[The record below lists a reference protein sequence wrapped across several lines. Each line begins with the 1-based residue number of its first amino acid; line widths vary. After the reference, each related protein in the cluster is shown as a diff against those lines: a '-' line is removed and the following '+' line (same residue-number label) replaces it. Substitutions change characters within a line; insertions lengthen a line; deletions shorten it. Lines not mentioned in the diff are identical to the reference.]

1 MKNTPT
7 LLLRL
12 QSLSGFPL
20 VCCLFLLLTYL
31 RAAPVAEGAAAG
43 YELKLE
49 RTSFAPSE
57 NITVQFKTPAGIP
70 NNSWVGI
77 IPAEVEHGSRSTN
90 DQHDIQYRYLQGKTE
105 GELVFNPVVAGKW
118 SLRLNV
124 EAGEPAY
131 VDFEVRED
139 FVPPGQLAPSLSLER
154 KEYAPSEPIVV
165 RFTAPEA
172 YPNNSWVGIIPA
184 DVEHGSRELNGQH
197 DIQYRYLSGNTE
209 GELTFNPI
217 APGKWSLRLNA
228 FSIETASVDFEVA
241 ETVVPPGQSPASLTL
256 DRTRYA
262 PSEKITVR
270 FTAPEVYPNNSW
282 VGIIPAEVEH
292 GSREL
297 NGQHDIQ
304 YLYLQ
309 GKTEGELTFN
319 PVAPGKWSL
328 RLNAFS
334 IETASVDFEVAET
347 VVPPGQLQPS
357 LSLDRHVYAPSEKIT
372 VRFTAPEAYPNNT
385 WVGIIPAEVEHG
397 SRSINDQH
405 DVQYQYL
412 SGKTEGELTFNA
424 VKVGQ
429 WSFRLNAFTSETAS
443 VDFEVRQDAVPK
455 GKNLPVLATP
465 RKRFA
470 TGEKIPVHFTAPDIY
485 PNNSWVGIIPA
496 DVEHGSRSI
505 NDQHDVQYLYLSGKT
520 EGVLHFNPL
529 PAGKWTARLNAFD
542 IETTSTEFEV
552 VDGMQADASKD
563 AGFEL
568 KVKPS
573 PGLAEQEFIKAHPEV
588 LEKDTVKV
596 AQDEASEATSSQD
609 KASSEAAEAGD
620 GIEDLEGK
628 VLVSREQDGQTL
640 EDYAERMS
648 DNGGK
653 LKGDTTEVASDK
665 SSEGSPEKVSE
676 DDSEGLAD
684 DEADEEEADKAKADI
699 PQWMK
704 DLPPLPTP
712 KAMRVVNQL
721 DFRGV
726 TGAEYAGIVSQAKET
741 VAELIGPMD
750 AKQSQAF
757 DASWQPMYAYPAPEC
772 IEYLESIIPIAERV
786 LYLRSALVQTSR
798 ITSQLWEEAG
808 YAEYYKPEAAAQ
820 LMAQV
825 RSYTASIQS
834 MQLALQDLMADLDGL
849 GEPPN
854 PGALQQQA
862 QQRHRRAMRTLESLL
877 GGVPDLEGYYEELSS
892 LVCTDEDADG
902 NPYYEAE
909 LNEQDFHTLAITPL
923 SNSASGLVLFSEYT
937 YSEAANDNDSFLSD
951 LDLDISPWGTWY
963 AEATETGWVHYNFT
977 EEDGT
982 IEAKFYR
989 PESDQMVVDIYFFDE
1004 TGVDVERHIYHRAP
1018 LDKGT
1023 VLFEDG
1029 ETRETVMKMV
1039 EEHQDDLRE
1048 AEKEFHIAKA
1058 AYQQFMAENE
1068 VPALANPEDLYWVLK
1083 DVTVNPDPQ
1092 KSGPDES
1099 MESSHISYTY
1109 PEIKN
1114 FDCGNNSFSA
1124 SWTEVEVSWDYLSNP
1139 IPEAGPGEV
1148 YIPSPDEEEIGGGE
1162 IVRKEKRTAMDAS
1175 SYWTMA
1181 PPVLPD
1187 GTFWS
1192 MDPRVQGKDSSLGI
1206 NCYAADNPFAVVSE
1220 VNADALLVGNK
1231 AGLLLLPYPIKA
1243 DERAN
1248 SADEDACEPV
1258 VKGSKEGES
1267 YEMAI
1272 SLRSRRLRQFRTLVK
1287 VTTICPAGR
1296 ADVDFLYE
1304 QKLMSEDEARALA
1317 GHMEGSLPSVELSEA
1332 ALKHRDDASFNE
1344 ANEEYLAEQKAL
1356 NEERIALHQANIAWS
1371 KQNAERLKGQ
1381 VAELEGAFKS
1391 GKATEAEVEQM
1402 RQLQFRL
1409 ACEQSNVISEQDRI
1423 QEVKTGK
1430 PTHSRTPF
1438 DEMCRAQMVQ
1448 KCRESVRELET
1459 GIRSRR
1465 KAEYL
1470 MKKMSPEQRKVAQ
1483 RILDKMA
1490 ADGKGLYAADYEK
1503 LNAAMQ
1509 DIFQGDQEF
1518 QIAQAEEQ
1526 AAYENAWVEGAE
1538 NIKTGADVGLM
1549 VCSMGGGPMWVNVA
1563 YQTGSGWAE
1572 KGIVEGVKRGIA
1584 TYSDTAD
1591 ILISGYD
1598 GWQAGGFWGA
1608 VEGASWSIL
1617 MNKGPEVAMGRL
1629 NMSRGF
1635 DGGYRPINVDG
1646 PKAPKDIELPTKTVK
1661 PSSKGADAI
1670 AAGQFKQ
1677 EMEYGEALAKDYFSD
1692 YTKWKTAQIK
1702 GDMDPKEFKKLEM
1715 QVRQKAAAVAHS
1727 MTAKSYLKYEAP
1739 GRMGSAFTEVHT
1751 EILDDATRAFHHEMK
1766 ALGFNEQEIR
1776 QFRNISSMDAGMDS
1790 DMGLIEQPFMYRVK
1804 NADGT
1809 VSIKENLWLTRN
1821 GKPITVSEYQR
1832 IGGKVLADNYKHVSG
1847 GYNADQSFVGLTTKM
1862 HAESYMD
1869 KNWLK
1874 VPKAGAHD
1882 DLGKVLKAQ
1891 DALFGKMDP
1900 DMLPHDLQI
1909 TPKKAELMIKE
1920 HPELR
1925 PLGSMMESC
1934 RGTAKDLDTK
1944 FIPLVDAKIRKL
1956 EDLPKAKRTPDV
1968 QAKLKELAE
1977 TKQYLQQ
1984 CRDCMSD
1991 IGKGRTHPGR
2001 WMDDFKM
2008 ITGGEDV
2015 LSVIRRLTKMTEMA
2029 SKM

>member
-1 MKNTPT
+1 MLTSRFASIPW
-7 LLLRL
+7 LLFVLWVL
-12 QSLSGFPL
+12 GGAASLD
-20 VCCLFLLLTYL
+20 
-31 RAAPVAEGAAAG
+31 AAAG

-57 NITVQFKTPAGIP
+57 TITVQFKTPAGIP

-77 IPAEVEHGSRSTN
+77 IPAE
-90 DQHDIQYRYLQGKTE
+90 
-105 GELVFNPVVAGKW
+105 
-118 SLRLNV
+118 
-124 EAGEPAY
+124 
-131 VDFEVRED
+131 
-139 FVPPGQLAPSLSLER
+139 
-154 KEYAPSEPIVV
+154 
-165 RFTAPEA
+165 
-172 YPNNSWVGIIPA
+172 
-184 DVEHGSRELNGQH
+184 VEHGSRELNGQH

-209 GELTFNPI
+209 GELTFNPV

-282 VGIIPAEVEH
+282 VGIIPADVEH
-292 GSREL
+292 GSRDL

-328 RLNAFS
+328 RLNAFT
-334 IETASVDFEVAET
+334 IETASVDFEVGEQ

-385 WVGIIPAEVEHG
+385 WVGIIPADVEHG

-405 DVQYQYL
+405 DVQYLYL

-424 VKVGQ
+424 VKAGQ

-443 VDFEVRQDAVPK
+443 VDFEVRQDSVPK

-496 DVEHGSRSI
+496 DVEHGSRSV

-542 IETTSTEFEV
+542 IETTSIDFEV
-552 VDGMQADASKD
+552 VEGFTPDTSKD
-563 AGFEL
+563 AGFKL

-596 AQDEASEATSSQD
+596 AQGEASEAASSQD

-640 EDYAERMS
+640 EDYAGRMS
-648 DNGGK
+648 DKDGQ
-653 LKGDTTEVASDK
+653 LKEEQSEVASDK
-665 SSEGSPEKVSE
+665 SSEGSPEKVSK
-676 DDSEGLAD
+676 DDSEELAD
-684 DEADEEEADKAKADI
+684 DEASEEENDKAKADI

-772 IEYLESIIPIAERV
+772 IEYLENIIPIAERV
-786 LYLRSALVQTSR
+786 LYLRSALVQTSK
-798 ITSQLWEEAG
+798 ITSELWMEAG

-820 LMAQV
+820 LMGQV

-834 MQLALQDLMADLDGL
+834 MQLALQELMADLDEL

-854 PGALQQQA
+854 PEGLQQQA
-862 QQRHRRAMRTLESLL
+862 QARHRRAMRTLESLL
-877 GGVPDLEGYYEELSS
+877 GGVPELEGYYEELSS
-892 LVCTDEDADG
+892 LVCTDEDAEG

-937 YSEAANDNDSFLSD
+937 YYEAAEDNDDFLSG
-951 LDLDISPWGTWY
+951 LDLDISPWGSWY
-963 AEATETGWVHYNFT
+963 AEPTETGWAQYNYT

-982 IEAKFYR
+982 IEAKFYK
-989 PESDQMVVDIYFFDE
+989 PESDQMVVDSYFIDE
-1004 TGVDVERHIYHRAP
+1004 TGVDAERRIYHRAP
-1018 LDKGT
+1018 VDKGT
-1023 VLFEDG
+1023 VLFEEG
-1029 ETRETVMKMV
+1029 ETRESVMKMV
-1039 EEHQDDLRE
+1039 EAHKADLKE
-1048 AEKEFHIAKA
+1048 AEKEFHTAKA
-1058 AYQQFMAENE
+1058 AYQRFMAEHE

-1083 DVTVNPDPQ
+1083 DVTVESNPQ

-1099 MESSHISYTY
+1099 MESSHMSYTY

-1124 SWTEVEVSWDYLSNP
+1124 SWTEVDVSWDYQSDS

-1148 YIPSPDEEEIGGGE
+1148 YIASPDEEEIGGGE
-1162 IVRKEKRTAMDAS
+1162 IVRKEKRTAKDAS

-1187 GTFWS
+1187 GSFWQL
-1192 MDPRVQGKDSSLGI
+1192 DPRVQGEESSLGI
-1206 NCYAADNPFAVVSE
+1206 NCFGNDSPFAVVSGG
-1220 VNADALLVGNK
+1220 NAGTMLISSKG
-1231 AGLLLLPYPIKA
+1231 GLLILPYPIKTDEKA
-1243 DERAN
+1243 DP
-1248 SADEDACEPV
+1248 ADVDACKWV
-1258 VKGSKEGES
+1258 VDGSKNGQSHEL
-1267 YEMAI
+1267 AL
-1272 SLRSRRLRQFRTLVK
+1272 SLRSQRLKQFKTSLTVS
-1287 VTTICPAGR
+1287 TACSLGR
-1296 ADVDFLYE
+1296 ADVNYVYE
-1304 QKLMSEDEARALA
+1304 QQLMSEDDARALA
-1317 GHMEGSLPSVELSEA
+1317 SRMEGRLPTVELSEA
-1332 ALKHRDDASFNE
+1332 ALKHRDQAAFNE

-1356 NEERIALHQANIAWS
+1356 NEERIALHKANIAWS

-1381 VAELEGAFKS
+1381 VSELEGVFRS
-1391 GKATEAEVEQM
+1391 GKATEEDMEHM

-1423 QEVKTGK
+1423 QEVTTGK
-1430 PTHSRTPF
+1430 MTHSRTPF

-1448 KCRESVRELET
+1448 KCRESVRDLEA

-1470 MKKMSPEQRKVAQ
+1470 MEKMSPEQRRAAL

-1490 ADGKGLYAADYEK
+1490 ADGKGLYAADYER
-1503 LNAAMQ
+1503 LNTAMQ
-1509 DIFQGDQEF
+1509 NIFQGDQEF
-1518 QIAQAEEQ
+1518 KIAQAEEL

-1549 VCSMGGGPMWVNVA
+1549 MCSMGGGPMWVNVA
-1563 YQTGSGWAE
+1563 YQTGSGFAE
-1572 KGIVEGVKRGIA
+1572 KGIVEGLKRGIT

-1646 PKAPKDIELPTKTVK
+1646 PKAPKDIDLPTKTVK
-1661 PSSKGADAI
+1661 PSKKGAEAI

-1677 EMEYGEALAKDYFSD
+1677 EMEYGEALAKDYFGD
-1692 YTKWKTAQIK
+1692 YKKWKTAQIK
-1702 GDMDPKEFKKLEM
+1702 GDMDAAEFKKLEM

-1739 GRMGSAFTEVHT
+1739 ARMGSAFTEVHT
-1751 EILDDATRAFHHEMK
+1751 EILDDATRAFRHEMK
-1766 ALGFNEQEIR
+1766 ALGFNDQEIR
-1776 QFRNISSMDAGMDS
+1776 QFRNMSSMDPGMDS
-1790 DMGLIEQPFMYRVK
+1790 DMGLIEQPFMYSVK

-1809 VSIKENLWLTRN
+1809 RSVKENLWLTRN

-1832 IGGKVLADNYKHVSG
+1832 VGGKVLADNYKHVSG
-1847 GYNADQSFVGLTTKM
+1847 GYNAEQSFVGLTTKM

-1891 DALFGKMDP
+1891 DKLFGKMDP

-1909 TPKKAELMIKE
+1909 TPKKAEIMIKE

-1925 PLGSMMESC
+1925 PLGSVMESC

-1956 EDLPKAKRTPDV
+1956 ENLPKAQRTPDV
-1968 QAKLKELAE
+1968 QAKLKKLME
-1977 TKQYLQQ
+1977 TKDYLKQ
-1984 CRDCMSD
+1984 CSDCMSD

-2015 LSVIRRLTKMTEMA
+2015 LSVTRRLTKMTEMA
-2029 SKM
+2029 SQM